1 MQYYRLTPLNSVMG
15 SGGCGSLCVF
25 GMLSELEDGQFYIED
40 DEMKLRV
47 DLSQC
52 VPSDGLYCENSF
64 VLAEGVLQDQT
75 FVARALGFPLAEGR
89 QRTLYQFPKLNF
101 VPPQVSINATLTFY
115 LDFHLPITIFYYE

>member
-1 MQYYRLTPLNSVMG
+1 MG
-15 SGGCGSLCVF
+15 SSGCGSLCVF

-40 DEMKLRV
+40 EEMKLRV

-75 FVARALGFPLAEGR
+75 FLVRALGFPLAEGR
-89 QRTLYQFPKLNF
+89 QRTLYQFPKLDF
-101 VPPQVSINATLTFY
+101 VPPQVQITLFHTSLLSFFLHQRHSQSIS
-115 LDFHLPITIFYYE
+115 I